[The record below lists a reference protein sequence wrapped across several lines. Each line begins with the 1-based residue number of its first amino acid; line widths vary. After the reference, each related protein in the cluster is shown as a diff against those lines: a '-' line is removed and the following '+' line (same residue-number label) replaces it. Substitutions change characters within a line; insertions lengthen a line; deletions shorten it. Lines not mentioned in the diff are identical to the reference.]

1 MGKGG
6 CGVSSNGAADKPP
19 FRVTLDQQRLADA
32 LAQALSDKNVSVHAE
47 DGSWIVSIDDARTDQ
62 VVVRVLDAIRDTLA
76 RRPSASAHVQLDGHD
91 YVMRG
96 EDHIATTA
104 AQAPTADETAEAGPD
119 AAKHLPPQAADSAA
133 A

>member
-6 CGVSSNGAADKPP
+6 FGVSSNGAPDKPP
-19 FRVTLDQQRLADA
+19 FRITLDQQRLADE
-32 LAQALSDKNVSVHAE
+32 LAQALADKNVSVHAE
-47 DGSWIVSIDDARTDQ
+47 DGGWTVSIDDTRTDQ

-76 RRPSASAHVQLDGHD
+76 GRPSASAKVQLDGNE

-96 EDHIATTA
+96 QDNISTTA
-104 AQAPTADETAEAGPD
+104 AQAPTADETAEAGSD
-119 AAKHLPPQAADSAA
+119 AAKELPLQAADSAA